1 MEERLTVTRTR
12 RDILNRN
19 KPVVDDATTSPQK
32 TEQAHS
38 TDTRHKTHSTFEK
51 EKEWKFSLSDDE
63 SSVELFTND
72 QLSVEVD
79 V

>member
-1 MEERLTVTRTR
+1 MEERLRVTRTR

-19 KPVVDDATTSPQK
+19 KPVVDGATTSPQR

-38 TDTRHKTHSTFEK
+38 TDTSHKVNSSVEK
-51 EKEWKFSLSDDE
+51 EKEWTFSLSDDE
-63 SSVELFTND
+63 PSVELLTND